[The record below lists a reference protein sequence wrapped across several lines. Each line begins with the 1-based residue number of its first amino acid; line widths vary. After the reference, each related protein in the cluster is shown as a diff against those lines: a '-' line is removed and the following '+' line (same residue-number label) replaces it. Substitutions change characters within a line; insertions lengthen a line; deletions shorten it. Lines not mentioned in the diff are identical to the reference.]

1 MCQKRDNLLHLLTAP
16 HTHSPLSLSLS
27 LSLSVSLSPP
37 PLSPRYY
44 PGQAVYFTTT
54 SARDDIVP
62 VHERD
67 RIGPGVYDIQGTFA
81 TTSHNAY
88 IASRIA
94 AVPKF

>member
-1 MCQKRDNLLHLLTAP
+1 MYHKRDNLLHLSCPLRT
-16 HTHSPLSLSLS
+16 HTHRSLSLR
-27 LSLSVSLSPP
+27 

-67 RIGPGVYDIQGTFA
+67 RIGPGVYDLPGSFA